1 MNSSINYLELL
12 TIWKHFGGTKLTCLM
27 DLAAQIWR
35 HCFATDTRLLL
46 TYIPSKFNPV
56 DPLYRNQLR
65 QLEWSL
71 STATFNMLNSI
82 WGPMQVDC
90 FASQTNHKLPKYISW
105 TWDLQAIGT
114 DAMLIDWRKLRCLY
128 LCPQWNLIL
137 PVVNKRNMVSNSLQ
151 AGNSSSHAYK
161 SYGYH
166 LRKRRRVVPSGG
178 QQQLDFPGLEDPRI
192 AERPRPSGVSSAVEA
207 LLAQAPAPHQL
218 AQDSSSLYQMV

>member
-1 MNSSINYLELL
+1 MVAFHSHVQHAEQYMGPDAGRLL
-12 TIWKHFGGTKLTCLM
+12 CLP
-27 DLAAQIWR
+27 DESQAAQIHLVDVGPAGDR
-35 HCFATDTRLLL
+35 DRRNAYRLAQTEMPLSL
-46 TYIPSKFNPV
+46 PPMESDPTSSQQGTSGKVPGSANHTQPV
-56 DPLYRNQLR
+56 Q
-65 QLEWSL
+65 
-71 STATFNMLNSI
+71 
-82 WGPMQVDC
+82 
-90 FASQTNHKLPKYISW
+90 
-105 TWDLQAIGT
+105 
-114 DAMLIDWRKLRCLY
+114 
-128 LCPQWNLIL
+128 
-137 PVVNKRNMVSNSLQ
+137 RNMVSNSLQ